1 MSVGLLPARGE
12 WRPVTIHHEDKPMSK
27 MLFESDQVKFVR
39 LSRDAHGYH
48 RRAVLFAEQAQS
60 PGLIFNV
67 ASIAVECYLIALCA
81 WYGSMPFNHNYAS
94 LMDTAEE
101 VMQFPPEL
109 SVKIRALDEIFG
121 ICSLDDYHHGTPTE
135 ADATGIIAICQAL
148 SVMLHALENNKISS
162 E

>member
-1 MSVGLLPARGE
+1 
-12 WRPVTIHHEDKPMSK
+12 MSK
-27 MLFESDQVKFVR
+27 MIFETDRQKFAR
-39 LSRDAHGYH
+39 LSVNARGYH
-48 RRAVLFAEQAQS
+48 RRAELFAGQAQS

-101 VMQFPPEL
+101 VMQFDAAL
-109 SVKIRALDEIFG
+109 SRDIRALDDIFG
-121 ICSLDDYHHGTPTE
+121 ICSLENYHHGTPTPE
-135 ADATGIIAICQAL
+135 DVTGIIAVCRAL
-148 SVMLHALENNKISS
+148 AALLAPLETRTFPF